1 MVGPTYRTSLAG
13 VRNPLNSLVALVF
26 CTTIRF
32 LWGASPM
39 PSERGADATF
49 SIFFADSARDAQRS
63 RDRVSPADA
72 ARRHGPAGGVRYL
85 CLLAARIACTQ
96 QRLQHCAR
104 RAGSRRGH
112 RIANADHPIGRPV
125 PVDGTVSP

>member
-72 ARRHGPAGGVRYL
+72 ALRHAPAGGVPYL
-85 CLLAARIACTQ
+85 FLRAAPVAATLLR
-96 QRLQHCAR
+96 
-104 RAGSRRGH
+104 
-112 RIANADHPIGRPV
+112 V
-125 PVDGTVSP
+125 P